1 MGNKRLPFE
10 ANCMYHVYNHGNA
23 EYIIFKEDKNYYFF
37 LKRYRKYITD
47 IAEKY
52 AYCLMLYPIK

>member
-10 ANCMYHVYNHGNA
+10 ANGIYHVYNHGNA

-37 LKRYRKYITD
+37 LKRYR
-47 IAEKY
+47 
-52 AYCLMLYPIK
+52 